1 LNLSPNQLD
10 FYKSKKIMVSGAG
23 GYVGGQLINALS
35 ALEPSLLTPL
45 SNVKDVHL
53 VDTWDKLIDQE
64 YDIIFHLIAQTSS
77 HVANEHPESDFQV
90 NVLPVR
96 SIIEVC
102 RKRNF
107 VPTII
112 FPSTACVYGLADIS
126 GGPIKESVAPH
137 PTTVYECHKLA
148 AENYLRYFAQS
159 GWCKSVSIRLPNVY
173 GPGQLKDNDRGVLNK
188 MIRKAVNGEDLA
200 VFNPIANCVRD
211 YIYISDV
218 IIALLSAAHYIDNL
232 NGGIYN
238 IGTGV
243 GHTISSAFNMVAQ
256 RVGLKTSKY
265 VNVNEVP
272 MDKEDFLLVEL
283 RNFIADIDLFKSLSN
298 WEPVVGLTD
307 GIDKTIDYFM
317 EEQ

>member
-1 LNLSPNQLD
+1 
-10 FYKSKKIMVSGAG
+10 MVSGAG
-23 GYVGGQLINALS
+23 GYVGGQLVNALS

-45 SNVKDVHL
+45 SNVEDVHL

-77 HVANEHPESDFQV
+77 HIANEHPESDFQV

-102 RKRNF
+102 RKKNL

-126 GGPIKESVAPH
+126 GGPIKESVASH
-137 PTTVYECHKLA
+137 PTTIYECHKLA
-148 AENYLRYFAQS
+148 AENYLRYFAQA
-159 GWCKSVSIRLPNVY
+159 GWCKSASIRLPNVY

-200 VFNPIANCVRD
+200 IFNPIANCVRD

-243 GHTISSAFNMVAQ
+243 GHTISSAFNSV
-256 RVGLKTSKY
+256 L
-265 VNVNEVP
+265 
-272 MDKEDFLLVEL
+272 
-283 RNFIADIDLFKSLSN
+283 LSN
-298 WEPVVGLTD
+298 ALAAD
-307 GIDKTIDYFM
+307 
-317 EEQ
+317 